1 MADSAQP
8 AGRQSTTRREW
19 ITYVIELP
27 IVVSTE
33 SHMRIESAAAAPRL
47 GAFSD
52 ERTSLEQSN
61 VSHKV

>member
-27 IVVSTE
+27 IAVSTE
-33 SHMRIESAAAAPRL
+33 SHVRIEAAAAAPRL

-52 ERTSLEQSN
+52 KRTSLKQSN
-61 VSHKV
+61 LSHSI

>member
-1 MADSAQP
+1 MADWALP

-19 ITYVIELP
+19 PPYVIEPP

-33 SHMRIESAAAAPRL
+33 SRLRIKSAADAPRL
-47 GAFSD
+47 GVFSD
-52 ERTSLEQSN
+52 ERTSLKQSN